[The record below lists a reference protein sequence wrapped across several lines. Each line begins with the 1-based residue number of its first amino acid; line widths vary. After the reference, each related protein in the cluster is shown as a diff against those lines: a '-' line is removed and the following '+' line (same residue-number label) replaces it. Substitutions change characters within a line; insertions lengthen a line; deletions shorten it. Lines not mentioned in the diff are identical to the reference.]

1 MEQKNIYQ
9 RILAVMKDVAY
20 IQKGDKKVN
29 GQYSFVT
36 HDEVSRVLHPKLV
49 EHGIV
54 VIPSVIQW
62 KQDGNRTE
70 ADVEVSFVNSDN
82 PDDRVTVRAL
92 GFGIDPQ
99 DKGPGKAVSYA
110 TKYAMLKTFVLETGD
125 DPERDSID
133 HQGQGARDYIAR
145 IKEAV
150 DKDDWVWLC
159 NEDKA
164 GNEQWKQ
171 AWGMLGSGDRSAVKK
186 TKAKRDEYRDLIN
199 TAALHDDHGAIEQ
212 LSGEMTAA
220 QKKAVFE
227 VLSPE
232 AQDVLTKMKQEKQAA

>member
-9 RILAVMKDVAY
+9 RILAVMSDVAY
-20 IQKGDKKVN
+20 IQKSDKKVN
-29 GQYSFVT
+29 NQYSFVT

-54 VIPSVIQW
+54 VVPSVVNW
-62 KQDGNRTE
+62 RQDGNRTE
-70 ADVEVSFVNSDN
+70 ADVEVAFVNADA

-133 HQGQGARDYIAR
+133 HTGQAAQDYVARVKQAM
-145 IKEAV
+145 
-150 DKDDWVWLC
+150 DKGDWVWLC
-159 NEDKA
+159 AEDRA
-164 GNEQWKQ
+164 GNSAWRQ
-171 AWGMLGSGDRSAVKK
+171 AWDLLGPGDKSAIKK
-186 TKAKRDEYRDLIN
+186 LKAKRDEYRDLIN
-199 TAALHDDHGAIEQ
+199 TAALHDDRAAIAQ
-212 LSGEMTAA
+212 LSGEMSDAE
-220 QKKAVFE
+220 KRAVFD